1 MPVLKLRILN
11 LKIQLANFSRKIDCS
26 RNSGLHYYFML
37 PILLKKFLTIKCAI
51 EKVLFMDPSIT

>member
-11 LKIQLANFSRKIDCS
+11 LKIQLVNFSRKMDCPS
-26 RNSGLHYYFML
+26 NSGLHFYFML
-37 PILLKKFLTIKCAI
+37 PILLKKFLTIKSAI